1 MKEAGKSEH
10 HLPTELGGDLLT
22 SSSRIRS
29 LEGQVSAIQ
38 TTLTDLVSTL
48 RAGMAQNTIPAAA
61 AVQTPTTIDPS
72 PENLQNLSQSQ
83 SANQYS
89 SLVPQASPSGSNPFD
104 PNSFNFALQSQMF
117 PGTMSHRSPSYSAFP
132 PGAINFGFPPRQDV
146 IRFDG
151 SDASSVNSRNQPSP
165 YQLMMSSGEVTR
177 PSPQEQSQ
185 SQSQMEGTFRRPALP
200 VSNFPPPQPVQPVE
214 ISLPPSRAGS
224 VGAEDILGPEHIT
237 NPLGVMSNMAGLV
250 EAAEARA
257 RDERGLASTTE
268 GEGSKRKAEDGKGD
282 GSGAPVKKARFS
294 PTEPSGPAVLEDQRL
309 PWKPGPSTKGKGK
322 PKRKHIHAYPDA
334 VAEGL
339 VSEEEGRE
347 LMAL

>member
-1 MKEAGKSEH
+1 
-10 HLPTELGGDLLT
+10 
-22 SSSRIRS
+22 
-29 LEGQVSAIQ
+29 
-38 TTLTDLVSTL
+38 
-48 RAGMAQNTIPAAA
+48 MAQKNNPPAA

-72 PENLQNLSQSQ
+72 PENLQNISQSQ
-83 SANQYS
+83 STNQYS
-89 SLVPQASPSGSNPFD
+89 SLPQASPSGSNPFD

-165 YQLMMSSGEVTR
+165 YQLMMSGGEVTR
-177 PSPQEQSQ
+177 PSPQDQP
-185 SQSQMEGTFRRPALP
+185 QMEGAFRRPALP

-237 NPLGVMSNMAGLV
+237 NPLGVMSSMAGLV
-250 EAAEARA
+250 EAAEERA
-257 RDERGLASTTE
+257 RDERGGASIATIE
-268 GEGSKRKAEDGKGD
+268 GEGSKRKAEDGRGD
-282 GSGAPVKKARFS
+282 GSSAPVKKARFS

-347 LMAL
+347 LLSL